1 MHDGKRTHHGFRGIE
16 QEQQDANSS
25 EVPPQWYHPIA
36 VQRPMPDREVGGLV
50 SALTR
55 QMMAADAR

>member
-1 MHDGKRTHHGFRGIE
+1 MECMTESAPTTDSGGSNKNNRTRI
-16 QEQQDANSS
+16 
-25 EVPPQWYHPIA
+25 PRTYHPIA